1 MADSVHPLKNQKL
14 TLGFSPCPND
24 TFIFDALVHRKIDTE
39 GLVFEPEIEEVESLN
54 RKAMLGKLTIS
65 KISFAACFSA
75 LEQYQVLNSG
85 GALGNGVGPLLVSKG
100 DPGTF
105 LSCGGRGLSV
115 AIPGKHT
122 TAHFLFR
129 VFFPDA
135 AIRREMVFSDI
146 EDAVLSGEVDA
157 GVIIH
162 EGRFTYE
169 KKGLRKI
176 CDLGALWEAETN
188 LPIPLGCIAIKRNL
202 PEETKQAVDRVIRR
216 SVAFALEH
224 PAAST
229 GFVKRH
235 AQEMEEEVR
244 RKHIALYVNQHS
256 MDLGPEGRAAVEA
269 LFKKA
274 IKAGIAADMPKDI
287 FVPQAVYPGH
297 AF

>member
-1 MADSVHPLKNQKL
+1 MADSDNPRKDKKL

-39 GLVFEPEIEEVESLN
+39 GLIFEPVIEEVESLN
-54 RKAMLGKLTIS
+54 RKALMGKLDVS
-65 KISFAACFSA
+65 KISFAVCFST
-75 LEQYQVLNSG
+75 LDQYHVLNSG
-85 GALGNGVGPLLVSKG
+85 GAMGRGVGPLLVCND

-105 LSCGGRGLSV
+105 LACGGRNLSV

-122 TAHFLFR
+122 TANFLFR
-129 VFFPDA
+129 IFFPEA
-135 AIRREMVFSDI
+135 VLLKEMVFSDI

-169 KKGLRKI
+169 KKGLKKI
-176 CDLGALWEAETN
+176 CDLGTSWEAETK
-188 LPIPLGCIAIKRNL
+188 LPIPLGCIAAKRSL
-202 PEETKQAVDRVIRR
+202 SEETKQAVDRVIRR
-216 SVAFALEH
+216 SVAFAMEH
-224 PAAST
+224 PTAST

-256 MDLGPEGRAAVEA
+256 MDLGSEGRAAVEA
-269 LFKKA
+269 LFQKA